1 MKLNIEKAILH
12 ALDPASGAPVLS
24 EEPMALDEEVREFL
38 EAHFLKCLE
47 SDEVQTARLREESGF
62 GQRMRALGR
71 AAGVPAAAWDA
82 QASQARGGGAAPWAE
97 SGASD
102 GAAPWAESE
111 VSWVGAA
118 PWEEVGGQDG
128 DAAAPGDAGESAAP
142 WEDSAAGDNGGHA
155 GDRNGAGHGGFGPGS
170 GPAGAFV
177 DESRHLAEQIFQI
190 LSGNPEVP
198 AGDLICMLCRTGS
211 ETGANAGKMYF
222 AGLKMNYHDGFSH
235 YYMNGSLTIVGQR
248 ALLPGT
254 GRKLEEAFLV
264 DLETLDVR
272 ILERKYLMM
281 DESREAYLSAR
292 ILGCTPEISEKSKLM
307 AVKKAMQKA
316 NKEVLGD
323 RKVVEQELMSRM
335 HGYLAEE
342 EAPVISE
349 MCREVL
355 RDYPQ
360 VTAMVEEQ
368 LAAENIDPEATVQ
381 VGEKTMKRFEKQSVK
396 TPDGIEVKI
405 PADLFADQR
414 AMEFIQNPDGTIS
427 LLIKNVLL

>member
-1 MKLNIEKAILH
+1 MAI
-12 ALDPASGAPVLS
+12 PP
-24 EEPMALDEEVREFL
+24 
-38 EAHFLKCLE
+38 
-47 SDEVQTARLREESGF
+47 
-62 GQRMRALGR
+62 
-71 AAGVPAAAWDA
+71 
-82 QASQARGGGAAPWAE
+82 GG
-97 SGASD
+97 
-102 GAAPWAESE
+102 
-111 VSWVGAA
+111 
-118 PWEEVGGQDG
+118 
-128 DAAAPGDAGESAAP
+128 SAAP
-142 WEDSAAGDNGGHA
+142 WGAGDVAPWEDAAAGDNGGHA
-155 GDRNGAGHGGFGPGS
+155 GDRNGAFGREGAGLGDGGFEGAGPDAAA
-170 GPAGAFV
+170 GPAAARGPAAAFV

-211 ETGANAGKMYF
+211 ETGANAGRTYF

-235 YYMNGSLTIVGQR
+235 YYMNGNLTIVGQR
-248 ALLPGT
+248 VLLPGT

-272 ILERKYLMM
+272 ILEKKYMMM

-292 ILGCTPEISEKSKLM
+292 ILGCVPEISEKSKLM

-368 LAAENIDPEATVQ
+368 LAAENNIRWLVLA
-381 VGEKTMKRFEKQSVK
+381 KRWPGTAPQDMPAAFEN
-396 TPDGIEVKI
+396 
-405 PADLFADQR
+405 ADVAIYDL
-414 AMEFIQNPDGTIS
+414 S
-427 LLIKNVLL
+427 K

>member
-1 MKLNIEKAILH
+1 MKLNIERAILH

-24 EEPMALDEEVREFL
+24 AEPMVLDEEVREFL
-38 EAHFLKCLE
+38 EAHFIKCLE

-62 GQRMRALGR
+62 GQRMRVLGR
-71 AAGVPAAAWDA
+71 AAGMPAAAGD
-82 QASQARGGGAAPWAE
+82 AAPWA
-97 SGASD
+97 D
-102 GAAPWAESE
+102 QAAPW
-111 VSWVGAA
+111 
-118 PWEEVGGQDG
+118 DG
-128 DAAAPGDAGESAAP
+128 DA
-142 WEDSAAGDNGGHA
+142 SAAGDNGGDA
-155 GDRNGAGHGGFGPGS
+155 GDMTEAFGSDPEGV
-170 GPAGAFV
+170 GPVGAFV

-211 ETGANAGKMYF
+211 ETGANAGKTYF

-235 YYMNGSLTIVGQR
+235 YYLNGSLTIVGQR

-264 DLETLDVR
+264 DLETLEVR
-272 ILERKYLMM
+272 ILEKKYLMM

-292 ILGCTPEISEKSKLM
+292 ILGCVPEISEKSKLM

>member
-1 MKLNIEKAILH
+1 MKLNIERAILH

-24 EEPMALDEEVREFL
+24 EEPMALDEEVRDFL

-47 SDEVQTARLREESGF
+47 SDEVQMARLREESGF
-62 GQRMRALGR
+62 GQRMRVLGC
-71 AAGVPAAAWDA
+71 AAGLP
-82 QASQARGGGAAPWAE
+82 
-97 SGASD
+97 
-102 GAAPWAESE
+102 
-111 VSWVGAA
+111 
-118 PWEEVGGQDG
+118 
-128 DAAAPGDAGESAAP
+128 APGGSAAP
-142 WEDSAAGDNGGHA
+142 WGADDVAPWEDAAAGDNGGDA
-155 GDRNGAGHGGFGPGS
+155 GDMTEAFGSDPEGAGPV
-170 GPAGAFV
+170 GAFV

-211 ETGANAGKMYF
+211 ETGANAGKTYF

-235 YYMNGSLTIVGQR
+235 YYLNGNLTIVGQR
-248 ALLPGT
+248 VLLPGT

-272 ILERKYLMM
+272 ILEKKYLMM

-292 ILGCTPEISEKSKLM
+292 ILGCVPEISEKSKLM

>member
-1 MKLNIEKAILH
+1 MKLNIERAILH

-24 EEPMALDEEVREFL
+24 AEPMVLDEEVREFL
-38 EAHFLKCLE
+38 EAHFIKCLE

-62 GQRMRALGR
+62 GQRMRVLGR
-71 AAGVPAAAWDA
+71 AAGMPAAAGD
-82 QASQARGGGAAPWAE
+82 AAPWA
-97 SGASD
+97 D
-102 GAAPWAESE
+102 QAAPW
-111 VSWVGAA
+111 
-118 PWEEVGGQDG
+118 DG
-128 DAAAPGDAGESAAP
+128 DA
-142 WEDSAAGDNGGHA
+142 SAAGDNGGDA
-155 GDRNGAGHGGFGPGS
+155 GDMTEAFGSDPEGAGPV
-170 GPAGAFV
+170 GAFV

-211 ETGANAGKMYF
+211 ETGANAGKTYF

-235 YYMNGSLTIVGQR
+235 YYLNGSLTIVGQR

-272 ILERKYLMM
+272 ILEKKYLMM

-292 ILGCTPEISEKSKLM
+292 ILGCVPEISERSKLM

>member
-71 AAGVPAAAWDA
+71 AAGTPAAAWD
-82 QASQARGGGAAPWAE
+82 E
-97 SGASD
+97 T
-102 GAAPWAESE
+102 
-111 VSWVGAA
+111 VG
-118 PWEEVGGQDG
+118 
-128 DAAAPGDAGESAAP
+128 AAP

-155 GDRNGAGHGGFGPGS
+155 GDMN
-170 GPAGAFV
+170 GAFV
-177 DESRHLAEQIFQI
+177 AESRHLAEQIFQI

-211 ETGANAGKMYF
+211 ETGANAGKTYF

-335 HGYLAEE
+335 HGYLEEE

>member
-1 MKLNIEKAILH
+1 MKLEIEKAILH
-12 ALDPASGAPVLS
+12 ALDAASGAPVLS
-24 EEPMALDEEVREFL
+24 EEPMALDEEIRKFL
-38 EAHFLKCLE
+38 EGHFMKCLE
-47 SDEVQTARLREESGF
+47 SDEVQTALLREESGF
-62 GQRMRALGR
+62 GQRMRQLGL
-71 AAGVPAAAWDA
+71 AAGLQPAGAAGSAGGVSGGGEYLPPWDMDETEGA
-82 QASQARGGGAAPWAE
+82 AESAAGLADAADTAGSASGGGA
-97 SGASD
+97 
-102 GAAPWAESE
+102 
-111 VSWVGAA
+111 
-118 PWEEVGGQDG
+118 G
-128 DAAAPGDAGESAAP
+128 DMTE
-142 WEDSAAGDNGGHA
+142 
-155 GDRNGAGHGGFGPGS
+155 
-170 GPAGAFV
+170 AFV
-177 DESRHLAEQIFQI
+177 AESRHLAEQIFQI
-190 LSGNPEVP
+190 LSGNPQVP

-211 ETGANAGKMYF
+211 ESGANAGRIYF

-235 YYMNGSLTIVGQR
+235 YYINGNLTIACQR

-264 DLETLDVR
+264 DLESLEVR
-272 ILERKYLMM
+272 ILEKKYLMM

-292 ILGCTPEISEKSKLM
+292 ILGCVPEVSERSKLM
-307 AVKKAMQKA
+307 AVKKAVQKA

-323 RKVVEQELMSRM
+323 RKVVEQELLSRM

-342 EAPVISE
+342 EAPVISQ
-349 MCREVL
+349 MCQEVL

-427 LLIKNVLL
+427 LLIKNVLM

>member
-1 MKLNIEKAILH
+1 MKLNIERAILH

-24 EEPMALDEEVREFL
+24 EEPMALDEEVRDFL

-47 SDEVQTARLREESGF
+47 SDEVQMARLREESGF
-62 GQRMRALGR
+62 GQRMRILGR
-71 AAGVPAAAWDA
+71 AAAGP
-82 QASQARGGGAAPWAE
+82 
-97 SGASD
+97 
-102 GAAPWAESE
+102 
-111 VSWVGAA
+111 
-118 PWEEVGGQDG
+118 
-128 DAAAPGDAGESAAP
+128 DAAA
-142 WEDSAAGDNGGHA
+142 
-155 GDRNGAGHGGFGPGS
+155 R
-170 GPAGAFV
+170 GPAAAFV

-211 ETGANAGKMYF
+211 ETRANAGRTYF

-235 YYMNGSLTIVGQR
+235 YYLNGNLTIVGQR
-248 ALLPGT
+248 VLLPGT

-272 ILERKYLMM
+272 ILEKKYLMM

-292 ILGCTPEISEKSKLM
+292 ILGCVPEISEKSKLM

>member
-1 MKLNIEKAILH
+1 MKLNIERAILH

-24 EEPMALDEEVREFL
+24 EEPMALDEEVRDFL

-47 SDEVQTARLREESGF
+47 SDEVQMARLREESGF
-62 GQRMRALGR
+62 GQRMRIMGR
-71 AAGVPAAAWDA
+71 AAGV
-82 QASQARGGGAAPWAE
+82 
-97 SGASD
+97 
-102 GAAPWAESE
+102 
-111 VSWVGAA
+111 
-118 PWEEVGGQDG
+118 
-128 DAAAPGDAGESAAP
+128 
-142 WEDSAAGDNGGHA
+142 HA
-155 GDRNGAGHGGFGPGS
+155 GDRNGAFGREGAGLGDGGFEGAGPDAAA
-170 GPAGAFV
+170 GPAAAARSDAAGPAAAAGGPAAAFV

-211 ETGANAGKMYF
+211 ETGANAGRTYF

-235 YYMNGSLTIVGQR
+235 YYMNGNLTIVGQR
-248 ALLPGT
+248 VLLPGT

-272 ILERKYLMM
+272 ILEKKYMMM

-292 ILGCTPEISEKSKLM
+292 ILGCVPEISEKSKLM

>member
-38 EAHFLKCLE
+38 EAHFIKCLE
-47 SDEVQTARLREESGF
+47 SDEVQMARLREESGF
-62 GQRMRALGR
+62 GQRMRVLGR

-82 QASQARGGGAAPWAE
+82 QASQARGGEAAPWAE
-97 SGASD
+97 SAAPWVES
-102 GAAPWAESE
+102 AAPWAES
-111 VSWVGAA
+111 AA
-118 PWEEVGGQDG
+118 PWVEAGGQDG
-128 DAAAPGDAGESAAP
+128 DAAAP
-142 WEDSAAGDNGGHA
+142 WEDSAAGDNGGNA
-155 GDRNGAGHGGFGPGS
+155 GDMNEAFGGLGGAG
-170 GPAGAFV
+170 GPAEAFV
-177 DESRHLAEQIFQI
+177 AESRHLAEQIFQI

-211 ETGANAGKMYF
+211 ETGANAGKTYF

-235 YYMNGSLTIVGQR
+235 YYLNGNLTIVGQR
-248 ALLPGT
+248 VLLPGT

-272 ILERKYLMM
+272 ILEKKYLMM

-292 ILGCTPEISEKSKLM
+292 ILGCVPEISEKSKLM

>member
-1 MKLNIEKAILH
+1 MKLNIERAILH

-24 EEPMALDEEVREFL
+24 EEPMALDEEVRDFL

-47 SDEVQTARLREESGF
+47 SDEVQMARLREESGF
-62 GQRMRALGR
+62 GQRMRVLGR

-82 QASQARGGGAAPWAE
+82 APWADQAAPW
-97 SGASD
+97 
-102 GAAPWAESE
+102 
-111 VSWVGAA
+111 
-118 PWEEVGGQDG
+118 DG
-128 DAAAPGDAGESAAP
+128 DA
-142 WEDSAAGDNGGHA
+142 SAAGDNGGDA
-155 GDRNGAGHGGFGPGS
+155 GDMTEAFGSDPEGV
-170 GPAGAFV
+170 GPVGAFV

-211 ETGANAGKMYF
+211 ETGANAGKTYF

-235 YYMNGSLTIVGQR
+235 YYLNGSLTIVGQR

-264 DLETLDVR
+264 DLETLEVR
-272 ILERKYLMM
+272 ILEKKYLMM

-292 ILGCTPEISEKSKLM
+292 ILGCVPEISEKSKLM